1 MIQAEDHLRAGRL
14 SDALAALTAEVRKK
28 PANGDLRV
36 FLFQLFAVLG
46 QWERARNQLDVLA
59 DLKPEARVMV
69 QTYRRLIT
77 CEGQREAVFSGQ
89 QSPVV
94 FGEPPAWMAALIQA
108 LRLGA
113 SGELA
118 AAAELRGEAFDAAPA
133 TPGTIDEQPFAWL
146 ADSDSRLGPVLEAV
160 VDGQYFWV
168 PMERI
173 RAIQIEP
180 PSQLRD
186 MVWLPAYLTWEN
198 AGQSVAMLPVRYP
211 GTTACD
217 DDQLRL
223 ARKTEWVEAE
233 GDLITGLGQR
243 VLATD
248 QQDYPL
254 LDIRHIAIPGT
265 IEEDASG

>member
-1 MIQAEDHLRAGRL
+1 MLADDHLRAGHL
-14 SDALAALTAEVRKK
+14 GDALTALTAEVRKQ

-77 CEGQREAVFSGQ
+77 CEGQREAVFAGR

-94 FGEPPAWMAALIQA
+94 FGEPPAWMASLIQA
-108 LRLGA
+108 QQLTA

-118 AAAELRGEAFDAAPA
+118 AAADLRAEAFDAAPA
-133 TPGTIDEQPFAWL
+133 TPGTIDDKPFAWI

-173 RAIQIEP
+173 REIRIEV

-198 AGQSVAMLPVRYP
+198 SGQSVAMLPVRYP
-211 GTTACD
+211 GTAACD

-223 ARKTEWVEAE
+223 ARKTQWQEAE

-248 QQDYPL
+248 QADYPL
-254 LDIRHIAIPGT
+254 LDIRHIIMGEPV
-265 IEEDASG
+265 EEASDG